1 MHQLTNR
8 QKLTFDKLLDNNKDA
23 FAKGERQIGTT
34 PLIEMTID
42 TGDHPPIVKTPYTLA
57 LKHYD

>member
-8 QKLTFDKLLDNNKDA
+8 QNLTLTITKT
-23 FAKGERQIGTT
+23 FAEDERKIGTT

-42 TGDHPPIVKTPYTLA
+42 TGDHPPTAKKSYTLV
-57 LKHYD
+57 LKHYEG